1 MTSKQMGEERQKVHQ
16 ICGQTVNIL
25 WSEKGGEGKKIPK
38 LCGSHI
44 WEPPQSIQRG
54 NELLMGVNR
63 RGQKGE
69 TERERE
75 RERETILMLV
85 AYHLSNMIIE
95 HVIGYELT
103 I

>member
-1 MTSKQMGEERQKVHQ
+1 MTSKQMGEEGQKVHQ

-75 RERETILMLV
+75 RP
-85 AYHLSNMIIE
+85 Y
-95 HVIGYELT
+95 
-103 I
+103 